1 MLPLVANALVGDG
14 MYSFNPEPSSMCVYA
29 Q

>member
-14 MYSFNPEPSSMCVYA
+14 INSFNPEPSSMCVYA
-29 Q
+29 P